1 MEIFY
6 QNRRIASHIR
16 LWGKSGY
23 ATVAEHMPPGK
34 LFFAD
39 WNRDRFLRWAEKT
52 GAATRRVVEAI
63 LDRAVV
69 EQQAYRSCLG
79 VLSLREKFGPLRL
92 ERACGVIVSR
102 TSSPTYQQLKN
113 ILEKKMDIPRTETPE
128 EGAKKARVRGFQRGA
143 EYFGG
148 GDHA

>member
-1 MEIFY
+1 
-6 QNRRIASHIR
+6 
-16 LWGKSGY
+16 
-23 ATVAEHMPPGK
+23 MPPGK

-52 GAATRRVVEAI
+52 GVATRRVVEAI

-92 ERACGVIVSR
+92 ERACGVIASR

-128 EGAKKARVRGFQRGA
+128 EGGKKPQGRGFQRGA

-148 GDHA
+148 NDHA

>member
-1 MEIFY
+1 
-6 QNRRIASHIR
+6 
-16 LWGKSGY
+16 
-23 ATVAEHMPPGK
+23 MPPDK
-34 LFFAD
+34 LFFIE

-52 GAATRRVVEAI
+52 GDATRRVVEAI
-63 LDRAVV
+63 LDRAVI

-92 ERACGVIVSR
+92 ERACAIIVSR
-102 TSSPTYQQLKN
+102 TSSPSYQQLKN
-113 ILEKKMDIPRTETPE
+113 ILEKNMDISQTPREEVKKTPE
-128 EGAKKARVRGFQRGA
+128 RGFRRGA